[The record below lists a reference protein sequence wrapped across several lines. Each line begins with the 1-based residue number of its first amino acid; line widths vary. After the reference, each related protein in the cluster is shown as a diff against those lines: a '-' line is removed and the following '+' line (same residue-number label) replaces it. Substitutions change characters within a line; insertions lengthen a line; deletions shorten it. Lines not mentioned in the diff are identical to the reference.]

1 VGVANKDSSS
11 QWDETRVSLLIV
23 VRRASSSVDMKRR
36 GVGMN
41 PSVLACRAYRTV
53 YPTTGG
59 SNGIESNQTHV
70 ALDRR
75 HRCQSC
81 SIVPAPVF
89 GSVEQ
94 G

>member
-1 VGVANKDSSS
+1 
-11 QWDETRVSLLIV
+11 
-23 VRRASSSVDMKRR
+23 
-36 GVGMN
+36 MN